1 MIARRTL
8 PAFALVLPA
17 LGARPARAQGAWPEK
32 PMRYLVGGA
41 AGGASDI
48 FMRILETRLRE
59 KLGQPLWLDNRPGA
73 GGLVAAEIAAKATPD
88 SHTFFVN
95 HIASHGIGPT
105 LYRGRL
111 SFDPLK
117 DLPGVAKIAELPN
130 VLIVKP
136 DRGINNV
143 RDLVAFI
150 KANPRQAN
158 FASAGSGTSSHLSGV
173 LFGQRMGV
181 EVQHVPY
188 RGTAPSMAAVMNG
201 EVLFAIDNAP
211 ASRQQVLA
219 GMLKA
224 LGVSTARP
232 VPFLPELPSLQ
243 NEGVPD
249 FDVASWYG
257 VAAPASTPRP
267 VIERLGQE
275 IFDALH
281 DPAIIQKVRDFG
293 AEPKPLLPRDYDA
306 FMAAEVAKWRPV
318 VLAAGTTVD

>member
-1 MIARRTL
+1 MLHRR
-8 PAFALVLPA
+8 AL
-17 LGARPARAQGAWPEK
+17 LGALALPSLARAQALPAWPDK

-48 FMRILETRLRE
+48 FMRILETRLRDR
-59 KLGQPLWLDNRPGA
+59 LGFGLWLDNKPGA

-88 SHTFFVN
+88 NHTFFVN

-111 SFDPLK
+111 SFDPLR
-117 DLPGVAKIAELPN
+117 DLPGVARIAELPN

-143 RDLVAFI
+143 QDLVRFI

-224 LGVSTARP
+224 LGVSTARR
-232 VPFLPELPSLQ
+232 VPFMAELPTLME
-243 NEGVPD
+243 EGVPD

-267 VIERLGQE
+267 FIERLGRE
-275 IFDALH
+275 IVDALH
-281 DPAIIQKVRDFG
+281 DPGIIQKTRDFG
-293 AEPKPLLPRDYDA
+293 AEPRPLLPAEYDA
-306 FMAAEVAKWRPV
+306 FMRAEVAKWAPV
-318 VLAAGTTVD
+318 VQAAGTTVD